1 MNWTSSRSCGSWRP
15 GGHASS
21 FAAMVV
27 SLSITS
33 DGMPTCGESNEVKDI

>member
-1 MNWTSSRSCGSWRP
+1 
-15 GGHASS
+15 
-21 FAAMVV
+21 MVV